1 MRGNG
6 SSSAVRE
13 RSRARGTEAAGSRA
27 PRVQFEAAYGNNR
40 PVRAN
45 DERLRVALLD
55 SIPLWGGGQK
65 WDVQAAL
72 SLARRGHFVAIACA
86 EGSALEERARGA
98 GIPVW
103 SAPVGRLGWRFG
115 SAVSLARFLRRERIA
130 LVIGNVGRDLRL
142 GAAACWL
149 TGGALVQRRGL
160 LRPLRRGPFH
170 RWLYGRF
177 VRRVIVNSEALRRL
191 VLESAP
197 YLGARVVLLP
207 NAIEIDEPRAHDDQR
222 LRAELGIARDA
233 LLVGAVGRLT
243 PMKGFEHLLAAWPLV
258 RERHPA
264 ARLVIFGDGELRGAL
279 EQQAARLGIA
289 GSVSLAGFRNDVGT
303 LYDALDLFVLPSV
316 RDESMSHA
324 VLEAMAQAKP
334 VVMTDTAGEGAELGR
349 ERGACRV
356 VPVGD
361 ERALAL
367 AIVELLGDRGARE
380 RMGRAARATALREHS
395 LEHVTDRLE
404 QILREVRGERSRGDR
419 PLP

>member
-1 MRGNG
+1 
-6 SSSAVRE
+6 
-13 RSRARGTEAAGSRA
+13 
-27 PRVQFEAAYGNNR
+27 VQFEGAYGNNR
-40 PVRAN
+40 FVRAN

-65 WDVQAAL
+65 WDLQAAL

-115 SAVSLARFLRRERIA
+115 SAVSLARFLRRERIG

-149 TGGALVQRRGL
+149 TGAALLQRRGL
-160 LRPLRRGPFH
+160 LRPLRRGVWN
-170 RWLYGRF
+170 RWLYPRF

-191 VLESAP
+191 LLESAP
-197 YLGARVVLLP
+197 YLGERIVLLP
-207 NAIEIDEPRAHDDQR
+207 NAIEIGEPRAHVGPR
-222 LRAELGIARDA
+222 LRGELGIPGDA
-233 LLVGAVGRLT
+233 PLVGAAGRLT

-289 GSVSLAGFRNDVGT
+289 DTVSFAGFRDDVSA
-303 LYDALDLFVLPSV
+303 LYDALDVFVLPSV

-324 VLEAMAQAKP
+324 LLEAMAHARP
-334 VVMTDTAGEGAELGR
+334 VVASEAASGGLEAARM
-349 ERGACRV
+349 RGACRI
-356 VPVGD
+356 VPTGD
-361 ERALAL
+361 ACALAA
-367 AIVELLGDRGARE
+367 AIAELLGDREARE
-380 RMGRAARATALREHS
+380 RMGRISRELALAEHS
-395 LEHVTDRLE
+395 LERATSRLE
-404 QILREVRGERSRGDR
+404 QILHTVQAERAPR
-419 PLP
+419 